1 MILLKYLHSLLLG
14 KCAPAHLS
22 RTPHISSKPSVRHQ
36 LSIHPLLMVRM
47 ACHNRLV
54 SGLEKIGTITTSH
67 SLLRLYQ
74 MLLSP
79 RVLGDQSRLYPVP
92 PKTKELIHQA
102 NPAPICVETK
112 SDMLLPQRMLFPKNR
127 GDEKEI
133 LQAVNHQS
141 RLPVWTSQR
150 LAICRRIHYLVVY
163 DILSFQLLESYQL
176 IIDTSNTL
184 TNTTVPPQGRLP
196 PAESME
202 RMLRSA
208 TYGVQMLE
216 NAIIQAKASETQ
228 QPPPSQAEVEDIP
241 ESGNATSA
249 TKKSVSLTARMLQA
263 FIQLMSDQK
272 AAADEDTAQEGQT
285 CLGCNATAT
294 PEWRRGPLGQ
304 FLAGICVLTPLTII
318 IRSSNFM

>member
-1 MILLKYLHSLLLG
+1 
-14 KCAPAHLS
+14 
-22 RTPHISSKPSVRHQ
+22 
-36 LSIHPLLMVRM
+36 
-47 ACHNRLV
+47 
-54 SGLEKIGTITTSH
+54 
-67 SLLRLYQ
+67 
-74 MLLSP
+74 
-79 RVLGDQSRLYPVP
+79 
-92 PKTKELIHQA
+92 
-102 NPAPICVETK
+102 
-112 SDMLLPQRMLFPKNR
+112 
-127 GDEKEI
+127 
-133 LQAVNHQS
+133 
-141 RLPVWTSQR
+141 
-150 LAICRRIHYLVVY
+150 
-163 DILSFQLLESYQL
+163 
-176 IIDTSNTL
+176 
-184 TNTTVPPQGRLP
+184 
-196 PAESME
+196 ME